1 MAVNASIFD
10 IIGPVMVGPSSS
22 HTAGAAKIANVARK
36 MVDPGFN
43 EVEFYLHGSFAKT
56 YKGHGTNRALV
67 GGVLGYGPED
77 DRIINAFE
85 YADEA
90 GLSYKFIETDLGEVH
105 PNTVRM
111 VFKYPDGRT
120 PIDIQGSS
128 IGGGAIVINKI
139 YSNPI
144 EYYAQRPTLF
154 MAYGEQ
160 KGVIAF
166 VSSILYSNG
175 YNIHEMKT
183 IKDGDDVMLVCQLD
197 EPLIPEALEKIK
209 NGKDFTFIKY
219 ID

>member
-1 MAVNASIFD
+1 MTVNASIFD

-22 HTAGAAKIANVARK
+22 HTAGAAKIADVARR

-43 EVEFYLHGSFAKT
+43 EVDFYLHGSFAKT

-85 YADEA
+85 YAKEA
-90 GLSYKFIETDLGEVH
+90 GIAYKFIETDLGDVH

-111 VFKYPDGRT
+111 VFKYPDGRN

-139 YSNPI
+139 YGNPI
-144 EYYAQRPTLF
+144 EYYAKRPTLF

-166 VSSILYSNG
+166 VSNVLYNNG

-183 IKDGDDVMLVCQLD
+183 IKDGDNVMLVCELD
-197 EPLIPEALEKIK
+197 EPLTNEALETIK
-209 NGKDFTFIKY
+209 DGKDFTFIKY

>member
-22 HTAGAAKIANVARK
+22 HTAGACKIANVAQK
-36 MVDPGFN
+36 MADPGFN
-43 EVEFYLHGSFAKT
+43 EVEFYLHGSFAET

-67 GGVLGYGPED
+67 GGVLGFGPED
-77 DRIINAFE
+77 DRIINSFE
-85 YADEA
+85 YAKEA
-90 GLSYKFIETDLGEVH
+90 GISYKFIETDLGAVH
-105 PNTVRM
+105 PNTVRL

-128 IGGGAIVINKI
+128 IGGGAILINKI
-139 YSNPI
+139 YGNPI
-144 EYYAQRPTLF
+144 EYYAKRPTLF

-166 VSSILYSNG
+166 VSNILYSNG

-183 IKDGDDVMLVCQLD
+183 IKEGDDVMLVCQLD
-197 EPLIPEALEKIK
+197 EPLTKEALKTIEE
-209 NGKDFTFIKY
+209 GKDFTFIKY
-219 ID
+219 IE

>member
-22 HTAGAAKIANVARK
+22 HTAGACKIANVAQK
-36 MVDPGFN
+36 MADPGFN
-43 EVEFYLHGSFAKT
+43 EVEFYLHGSFAET

-67 GGVLGYGPED
+67 GGVLGFSPED
-77 DRIINAFE
+77 DRIINSFE
-85 YADEA
+85 YAKEA
-90 GLSYKFIETDLGEVH
+90 GISYKFIETDLGAVH
-105 PNTVRM
+105 PNTVRL

-128 IGGGAIVINKI
+128 IGGGAILINKI
-139 YSNPI
+139 YGNPI
-144 EYYAQRPTLF
+144 EYYAKRPTLF

-166 VSSILYSNG
+166 VSNILYSNG

-183 IKDGDDVMLVCQLD
+183 IKEGDDVMLVCQLD
-197 EPLIPEALEKIK
+197 EPLTKEALKTIEE
-209 NGKDFTFIKY
+209 GKDFTFIKY
-219 ID
+219 IE

>member
-10 IIGPVMVGPSSS
+10 ILGPVMVGPSSS
-22 HTAGAAKIANVARK
+22 HTAGAAKIANVARR

-43 EVEFYLHGSFAKT
+43 EVDFYLHGSFAKT

-67 GGVLGYGPED
+67 GGVLGYGPDD

-85 YADEA
+85 YAKEA
-90 GLSYKFIETDLGEVH
+90 GLNYKFIETDLGEVH

-111 VFKYPDGRT
+111 VFKYPDGRN

-139 YSNPI
+139 YGNPI
-144 EYYAQRPTLF
+144 EYYAKRPTLF

-166 VSSILYSNG
+166 VSNILYSNG

-183 IKDGDDVMLVCQLD
+183 IKDGDNVMLVCELD
-197 EPLIPEALEKIK
+197 ESLIPEALEKIK

>member
-1 MAVNASIFD
+1 MAVNASICD
-10 IIGPVMVGPSSS
+10 ILGPVMVGPSSS
-22 HTAGAAKIANVARK
+22 HTAGAAKIANVARR

-43 EVEFYLHGSFAKT
+43 EVDFYLHGSFAKT

-67 GGVLGYGPED
+67 GGVLGYGPDD

-85 YADEA
+85 YAKEA
-90 GLSYKFIETDLGEVH
+90 GLNYKFIETDLGEVH

-111 VFKYPDGRT
+111 VFKYPDGRN

-139 YSNPI
+139 YGNPI
-144 EYYAQRPTLF
+144 EYYAKRPTLF

-166 VSSILYSNG
+166 VSNILYSNG

-183 IKDGDDVMLVCQLD
+183 IKDGDNVMLVCELD